1 MAILNGILK
10 KLNGSAGQLTFK
22 TVNGRTI
29 VSEKVTTVR
38 NARSPRQLRQRMKW
52 GNLVRMY
59 AGIAPLLKYGFEKKG
74 TSVSDYNMF
83 MRVNNALSPV
93 YLTKYEADG
102 GGCIAAP
109 YQLTQGSLPSI
120 VVSGTGADRVTDIA
134 LGALEI
140 TSETTVAEFSQA
152 VVLGNL
158 DFDFGDQLSFYEIR
172 QQVNADT
179 TIPYCQ
185 FLASSV
191 VLDKE
196 SAVKLWDTAS
206 AMGFTSVDGF
216 LGHATDEGDS
226 VFAWVHSVKER
237 GKTKVSTQFLIDNN
251 SLLADYTTEEAYQ
264 AAAQSYG
271 GSNEAFLTPDSSRVG
286 SASGGVSGNGSGGSG
301 NDSGTDT
308 DGSGNEN
315 PVRFTVTALSADESM
330 GTVSGTKT
338 VNAGESVTLT
348 ASAASGYEFS
358 QWNDGDRSNP
368 RTVVASADVTYTAS
382 FVSSDSGGD
391 GEDPDAPPFS

>member
-1 MAILNGILK
+1 M
-10 KLNGSAGQLTFK
+10 
-22 TVNGRTI
+22 
-29 VSEKVTTVR
+29 
-38 NARSPRQLRQRMKW
+38 
-52 GNLVRMY
+52 
-59 AGIAPLLKYGFEKKG
+59 
-74 TSVSDYNMF
+74 
-83 MRVNNALSPV
+83 
-93 YLTKYEADG
+93 
-102 GGCIAAP
+102 
-109 YQLTQGSLPSI
+109 
-120 VVSGTGADRVTDIA
+120 VSGTGADRVTDIA

-140 TSETTVAEFSQA
+140 TSETTVAKFSQA
-152 VVLGNL
+152 VVLGNP

-172 QQVNADT
+172 QQVNAET
-179 TIPYCQ
+179 AIPYCQ

-206 AMGFTSVDGF
+206 PMGFASVDGH
-216 LGHATDEGDS
+216 LGHADDEGDS

-286 SASGGVSGNGSGGSG
+286 SASGGGSGNGSGGSG

-308 DGSGNEN
+308 DGGGNEN
-315 PVRFTVTALSADESM
+315 PVRYTVTVLSADKSM

-382 FVSSDSGGD
+382 FVSSASGGD